1 MRLRDMI
8 ANARRETQEAA
19 EFAALSAKLR
29 SYAPEA
35 DGRRQRLCQNVLN
48 RAFAKLP
55 ETSDPRLLT
64 AITELLENI
73 LSFEDIFAVNGA
85 PRWQPATTADTWAAI
100 AAISRQVALF
110 EQWDA
115 ADAME
120 KILANLVSQI
130 MPGFVPAAEAE

>member
-8 ANARRETQEAA
+8 ANARRETREAA

-35 DGRRQRLCQNVLN
+35 EGRRQHLRQNVLT
-48 RAFAKLP
+48 RVFAKLP
-55 ETSDPRLLT
+55 ETPDPRLT
-64 AITELLENI
+64 AAITQLLDNI
-73 LSFEDIFAVNGA
+73 LSFEDIFAVNGV

-110 EQWDA
+110 QKWDL
-115 ADAME
+115 ADEM
-120 KILANLVSQI
+120 KKDLANLVAEI
-130 MPGFVPAAEAE
+130 MPGFSPATSA